1 MQQEFLLDEKHLSAD
16 TREFYRQ
23 ILRMLIRS
31 DTSFL
36 VGGAFAFGCYTGI
49 VRDTKDIDVFVLPQ
63 DTEKVLDPLGRAGY
77 QTEFTDRLWI
87 AKAFH
92 EDWVVDVIFSSGNG
106 LNPVDRDWFAY
117 ACRGNLLDV
126 KAWLVP
132 PEEMIWSK
140 AFVMTRDR
148 YDGADVAHLL
158 VRFAESLD
166 WSRIISRFSEHW
178 RILYHHLLLFGYIYP
193 SDRAR
198 IPAWVMKELAQRLE
212 VEVSEPPPPERICR
226 GTFLS
231 MVDYAIDVEQR
242 GYKDPRPIKPT
253 FRNR

>member
-63 DTEKVLDPLGRAGY
+63 DTEKVLDLLGRAGY

-126 KAWLVP
+126 KA
-132 PEEMIWSK
+132 
-140 AFVMTRDR
+140 AGR
-148 YDGADVAHLL
+148 
-158 VRFAESLD
+158 
-166 WSRIISRFSEHW
+166 
-178 RILYHHLLLFGYIYP
+178 
-193 SDRAR
+193 
-198 IPAWVMKELAQRLE
+198 
-212 VEVSEPPPPERICR
+212 
-226 GTFLS
+226 
-231 MVDYAIDVEQR
+231 
-242 GYKDPRPIKPT
+242 
-253 FRNR
+253 

>member
-1 MQQEFLLDEKHLSAD
+1 MQQKFLLDEKHLSAD

-23 ILRMLIRS
+23 ILRTLIHS
-31 DTSFL
+31 EIPFL

-63 DTEKVLDPLGRAGY
+63 DTEKVLDLLGQAGY
-77 QTEFTDRLWI
+77 RTEFTDRLWI

-92 EDWVVDVIFSSGNG
+92 GDCVVDVIFGSGNG
-106 LNPVDRDWFAY
+106 LNPVDRDWFTH
-117 ACRGNLLDV
+117 ACLGDLLDV
-126 KAWLVP
+126 EARLVP

-148 YDGADVAHLL
+148 YDGSDVAHLL
-158 VRFAESLD
+158 IKFAEDLN
-166 WSRIISRFSEHW
+166 WRRIISRFDEHW
-178 RILYHHLLLFGYIYP
+178 RVLYNHLLLFGYIYP

-198 IPAWVMKELAQRLE
+198 IPAWVMKELAERLSA
-212 VEVSEPPPPERICR
+212 EVSEAPPEDRVCR

-231 MVDYAIDVEQR
+231 MVDYSIDVEQR
-242 GYKDPRPIKPT
+242 GYQDPRPIKPT